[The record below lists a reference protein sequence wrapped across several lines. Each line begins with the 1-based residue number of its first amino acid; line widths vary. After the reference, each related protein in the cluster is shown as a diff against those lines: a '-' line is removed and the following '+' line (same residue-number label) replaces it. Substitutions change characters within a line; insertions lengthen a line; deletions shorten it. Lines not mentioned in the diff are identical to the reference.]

1 MSEPLDLSP
10 SRKRRAQDTKRV
22 VPMGRVLLADVIEE
36 SAVAKIKDAGLEVV
50 IRNKETDG
58 PIEDQIKGFDCVVV
72 RSATKITREVIESA
86 DSLKLIVRAG
96 VGLDN
101 VDAEA
106 AKEKGIEVK
115 NTPEAPTVSVAEM
128 VFAMMFALARNIPQA
143 DSSMKKER
151 WEKKKL
157 TGTELWKKSIGIIGF
172 GRIGCE
178 VAARAKAFDM
188 DVLCYDVLDIDQVC
202 VDMGTRR
209 CGIDELITSADYI
222 TLHVPLVPQ
231 TKGMIGEKEFK
242 RMKKT
247 AFLINTSRGGVVDEK
262 ALLKALDDGDIAG
275 AALDVFENE
284 PPLDWELVKHPKLI
298 ATPHLASSTE
308 EAQIRV
314 GELTANKVIE
324 GLK

>member
-1 MSEPLDLSP
+1 
-10 SRKRRAQDTKRV
+10 
-22 VPMGRVLLADVIEE
+22 MGRVLLADVIEE